1 MYRSRSDTSWGE
13 LGILVIILIVVLFV
27 SRACS
32 ADRYNNGICK
42 LCGGHYV
49 YQQAVGHR
57 YDTNY
62 IYRCDKCGHT
72 IEVDEVYPERQVV
85 NQK

>member
-1 MYRSRSDTSWGE
+1 MYRRNDTSWGE
-13 LGILVIILIVVLFV
+13 IGILILILIVIFII

-32 ADRYNNGICK
+32 LVRYNNGICQ
-42 LCGGHYV
+42 LCGGKYV

-57 YDTNY
+57 YETNY

-72 IEVDEVYPERQVV
+72 IEVDDVFPDEKEE
-85 NQK
+85 KSE

>member
-1 MYRSRSDTSWGE
+1 MYRRSDTNLGE
-13 LGILVIILIVVLFV
+13 IGILILILIVIFII

-32 ADRYNNGICK
+32 SARYNNGICK
-42 LCGGHYV
+42 ICGGHYV

-57 YDTNY
+57 YETNY

-72 IEVDEVYPERQVV
+72 IEVDDVFPE
-85 NQK
+85 K